1 MNTDVLKM
9 YFSDFHMFLEYHQTK
24 KSLFIT
30 TFSFKSAF
38 TSKLSIAGFIKAILT
53 MIHFF
58 HCAVQHHYTAQ
69 NCSFTAF
76 HFCKGWLID

>member
-1 MNTDVLKM
+1 MNTDDLKM

-53 MIHFF
+53 MIKKI

-76 HFCKGWLID
+76 HFCKVWLID